1 MLIDALNLVTGN
13 LDRPGGAV
21 FGRSPIDIASLA
33 GRLGLATYDSYRS
46 RVGNLPEV
54 LGELPA
60 ALMAAEIETPG
71 PGQLRALIVSAGNPV
86 LSVPNGRRL
95 SKAMRG
101 LDLQVGIDIY
111 LNETHREA
119 DYVLPAAT
127 FLERDDLVLPL
138 LDFQLTPFVQWT
150 DAVVAPRGEAR
161 PDWQI
166 INDLARELGFAP
178 VSGPMA
184 RFVGTGRVARL
195 AAIGARTARTDGDP
209 SAAGRPDAAHRSR
222 RRPVR
227 GPTRRVRAW
236 PSYARI
242 RTGSCSPRTSRPE
255 SCAVGFGIAAA
266 GLTSAGRSCGAEAGT
281 PARRRRP
288 TTSSSRC
295 G

>member
-60 ALMAAEIETPG
+60 ALMAAEIERPG
-71 PGQLRALIVSAGNPV
+71 PVQLRALIVSAGNPV

-95 SKAMRG
+95 TEAMRG

-150 DAVVAPRGEAR
+150 DAVVAAPRRGPPGLADHQR
-161 PDWQI
+161 P
-166 INDLARELGFAP
+166 
-178 VSGPMA
+178 GPPTRFRA
-184 RFVGTGRVARL
+184 GQRADDRFVGTGRV
-195 AAIGARTARTDGDP
+195 G
-209 SAAGRPDAAHRSR
+209 AAGCSARPRRSH
-222 RRPVR
+222 
-227 GPTRRVRAW
+227 GP
-236 PSYARI
+236 
-242 RTGSCSPRTSRPE
+242 
-255 SCAVGFGIAAA
+255 
-266 GLTSAGRSCGAEAGT
+266 
-281 PARRRRP
+281 
-288 TTSSSRC
+288 
-295 G
+295 